1 MASGRTLPEALAA
14 LDALIAD
21 PGCGATPVRPGRPAV
36 VADPEVAAWLQ
47 VPLSTLRIWRH
58 RREGPPA
65 VKVGRLLRYS
75 RRDLET
81 WIESRRQESVAR
93 AR

>member
-1 MASGRTLPEALAA
+1 VRDELL
-14 LDALIAD
+14 
-21 PGCGATPVRPGRPAV
+21 TPA
-36 VADPEVAAWLQ
+36 EVAAWLQ
-47 VPLSTLRIWRH
+47 IPLSTLRIWRH

-65 VKVGRLLRYS
+65 VKVGRL

-81 WIESRRQESVAR
+81 WLESRRQEAGAR

>member
-1 MASGRTLPEALAA
+1 VRDELL
-14 LDALIAD
+14 
-21 PGCGATPVRPGRPAV
+21 TPA
-36 VADPEVAAWLQ
+36 EVATWLQ

-81 WIESRRQESVAR
+81 WLESRRQESVAR

>member
-1 MASGRTLPEALAA
+1 MRDELL
-14 LDALIAD
+14 
-21 PGCGATPVRPGRPAV
+21 TPA
-36 VADPEVAAWLQ
+36 EVATWLQ

-81 WIESRRQESVAR
+81 WLESRRQESVVR

>member
-1 MASGRTLPEALAA
+1 VRDELL
-14 LDALIAD
+14 
-21 PGCGATPVRPGRPAV
+21 TPA
-36 VADPEVAAWLQ
+36 EVATWLQ

-58 RREGPPA
+58 RREGPPV

-81 WIESRRQESVAR
+81 WLESRRQESLVR